1 MSEAVPRRRALG
13 LLGVLGAALGAAAC
27 VPAPPPGTRP
37 RKVSAAA
44 PRAGS
49 TARID
54 GLLDR
59 LTLEEKTVLLHG
71 APDPA
76 PLGQAG
82 YVPGI
87 PRLGIPALRLADG
100 PAGVRVAE
108 PATALPAPVLLA
120 SAFDPA
126 LARAYGRVI
135 GREGRALGQDVLLSP
150 MANLIRTPFAGRNFE
165 TFAEDPK
172 LTADLVAEVVR
183 GIQDEGL
190 IAAVKHFALN
200 NQEKG
205 RDTVDVIAAEQTL
218 HETELR
224 GFEAAVAAGAG
235 AVMGA
240 YNKVNGV
247 YACESK
253 PLLEELLRG
262 RWGFGGWVMSDWDAT
277 HSTVASIGAGLDME
291 MPGGTHYGAPLRE
304 AVRGG
309 SVHEDAVNLAVRR
322 VLVTMDRFG
331 LLVEHP
337 AARPAR
343 DAAAGAEVARRV
355 AVAGAVLL
363 RNEHGTLPLTGAAAR
378 SIAVIGPTG
387 QTPFV
392 GGGGSAHVIPDAAA
406 APLTAI
412 RRRAG
417 NGSTV
422 RYALGEDVYGR
433 PLPAKLLSPDAGL
446 DDRRVD
452 AGRTWTYE
460 GTFRLAADDEWTL
473 LVHYTGKR
481 PGVRLDGEELFPVR
495 PGVAEQ
501 FAGGLLGAAPDGL
514 AVRRRTLALK
524 AGEHRLA
531 VSAEGGPKGQRLRLR
546 HTTKATRAADLGEAV
561 RAAKA
566 ARSVV
571 LFAYEDATEGS
582 DRASLGL
589 PGGQAALIEAVAAA
603 NPRTTVVLNTSSSTT
618 MPWLART
625 GAVLQMYYPG
635 QEGAGATAD
644 VLFGDVDPGGRL
656 TQTFPADE
664 HATPVGGDAMRYPGL
679 GGRQEY
685 SEGVHVGHRWYDAQR
700 VAPLFAFGHGHS
712 YTTWEYEKL
721 TVRPGGAGGAGGA
734 GSAGDADG
742 AKARHGGLRVE
753 FTVRNTG
760 RRKGTEVA
768 QVYVGPSPDLKLEQ
782 PVRAL
787 AGYRRL
793 TLAPGEAQ
801 RVVIDID
808 ARTLSSWDPQRH
820 AWVLGSGRREVFAG
834 RSSRELPL
842 RAKAL
847 VTTG

>member
-1 MSEAVPRRRALG
+1 MSEAVSRRSALR
-13 LLGVLGAALGAAAC
+13 LLGAVGAVGAALGASGCVAA
-27 VPAPPPGTRP
+27 VPAGSGRHKGSAGAP
-37 RKVSAAA
+37 AAA
-44 PRAGS
+44 PGPGGA
-49 TARID
+49 ARID
-54 GLLDR
+54 GLLER
-59 LTLEEKTVLLHG
+59 LTLEEKTTLLHG
-71 APDPA
+71 GPDPA

-82 YVPGI
+82 YVPGV

-100 PAGVRVAE
+100 PAGVRVAK

-126 LARAYGRVI
+126 LAREYGRVL

-150 MANLIRTPFAGRNFE
+150 RANLIRTPYAGRNFE
-165 TFAEDPK
+165 SFAEEPR
-172 LTADLVAEVVR
+172 LTADLVGEVVR

-200 NQEKG
+200 NQEQG
-205 RDTVDVIAAEQTL
+205 RDTIDVIAAEQTL

-235 AVMGA
+235 AVTGA

-253 PLLEELLRG
+253 PLLDEVLRG
-262 RWGFGGWVMSDWDAT
+262 HWGFDGWVMSDRYAA
-277 HSTVASIGAGLDME
+277 HGTVAAIGAGLDME
-291 MPGGTHYGAPLRE
+291 MPAGTHFGGPLRE
-304 AVRGG
+304 AVHGG
-309 SVHEDAVNLAVRR
+309 SVPESAVDLAVRR
-322 VLVTMDRFG
+322 ILTTLDRFG
-331 LLVEHP
+331 LL
-337 AARPAR
+337 AARPSARPGR
-343 DAAAGAEVARRV
+343 DAAAGARVARKV
-355 AVAGAVLL
+355 ATAGAVLL

-387 QTPFV
+387 QVPFV
-392 GGGGSAHVIPDAAA
+392 GGGGSAHVVPDGAT

-417 NGSTV
+417 SGSTV
-422 RYALGEDVYGR
+422 RHALGEDVYGR
-433 PLPAKLLSPDAGL
+433 PLPPALLTPPAAL
-446 DDRRVD
+446 DDRSVD
-452 AGRTWTYE
+452 AGRGWIHE
-460 GTFRLAADDEWTL
+460 GEFHLSADDEWTL
-473 LVHYTGKR
+473 VVHYTGVR

-495 PGVAEQ
+495 EGVAEY
-501 FAGGLLGAAPDGL
+501 FVGGLLGSAPDGMT
-514 AVRRRTLALK
+514 VRRRTVALK
-524 AGEHRLA
+524 AGTHRLA
-531 VSAEGGPKGQRLRLR
+531 VNAQGGAGGQRFRLR
-546 HTTKATRAADLGEAV
+546 HTTKATRAADLAEAV
-561 RAAKA
+561 KTAKA

-571 LFAYEDATEGS
+571 LFAYEDATEGT
-582 DRASLGL
+582 DRTSLAL

-603 NPRTTVVLNTSSSTT
+603 NPRTTVVLNTSSGTT

-644 VLFGDVDPGGRL
+644 ILFGDVDPGGRL

-664 HATPVGGDAMRYPGL
+664 QETPVGGDPLRYPGV

-685 SEGVHVGHRWYDAQR
+685 AEGVHVGHRWYDAER
-700 VAPLFAFGHGHS
+700 VTPLFPFGHGLS
-712 YTTWEYEKL
+712 YTTWHYEDL
-721 TVRPGGAGGAGGA
+721 AVRPE
-734 GSAGDADG
+734 
-742 AKARHGGLRVE
+742 HGGLRVE

-768 QVYVGPSPDLKLEQ
+768 QVYVGPSPELKLDQ

-793 TLAPGEAQ
+793 TLAPGRSE
-801 RVVIDID
+801 RVTIAVD
-808 ARTLSSWDPQRH
+808 ARALSSWDPEQH
-820 AWVLGSGRREVFAG
+820 AWVVGTGRRAVFAG

-842 RAKAL
+842 RAKA
-847 VTTG
+847 VVRSG

>member
-1 MSEAVPRRRALG
+1 MSEAVSRRRAMR
-13 LLGVLGAALGAAAC
+13 LLGAVGGLGAALGAAGC
-27 VPAPPPGTRP
+27 VPAPPPGAQL
-37 RKVSAAA
+37 RKASGSAASPAAA
-44 PRAGS
+44 PAAGRS
-49 TARID
+49 ARID
-54 GLLDR
+54 ALLER

-71 APDPA
+71 GPDPD

-100 PAGVRVAE
+100 PAGVRVAR

-135 GREGRALGQDVLLSP
+135 GSEGRALGIDVLLSP
-150 MANLIRTPFAGRNFE
+150 MANLIRTPYAGRNFE
-165 TFAEDPK
+165 TFSEDPK

-190 IAAVKHFALN
+190 IATVKHFALN

-253 PLLEELLRG
+253 PLLGELLRG
-262 RWGFGGWVMSDWDAT
+262 RWGFDGWVMSDWNAT

-291 MPGGTHYGAPLRE
+291 MPAGTHYGAPLRE

-309 SVHEDAVNLAVRR
+309 SVHEGTVDLAVRR
-322 VLVTMDRFG
+322 ILTTLDRFG
-331 LLVEHP
+331 LLAGDP

-343 DAAAGAEVARRV
+343 DAAAGARTARQI
-355 AVAGAVLL
+355 ATAGAVLL
-363 RNEHGTLPLTGAAAR
+363 RNERATLPLTGPAAR

-387 QTPFV
+387 RTPFV
-392 GGGGSAHVIPDAAA
+392 GGGGSAHVVPDAAA
-406 APLTAI
+406 APLDEI

-417 NGSTV
+417 SGSTV
-422 RYALGEDVYGR
+422 GYALGEDLYGR
-433 PLPAKLLSPDAGL
+433 PFPAKLLTPDAGL
-446 DDRRVD
+446 DDRSV
-452 AGRTWTYE
+452 APGRTWGFE

-481 PGVRLDGEELFPVR
+481 PAVRLDGEELFPVR
-495 PGVAEQ
+495 QGVAEQ
-501 FAGGLLGAAPDGL
+501 FAGGLLGAAPDGRT
-514 AVRRRTLALK
+514 VRRRTLALK
-524 AGEHRLA
+524 AGEHRLS
-531 VSAEGGPKGQRLRLR
+531 VFAEGGPKGQRLRLR
-546 HTTKATRAADLGEAV
+546 HTTKATRAADLAEAV
-561 RAAKA
+561 KAAKA

-582 DRASLGL
+582 DRTTLGL
-589 PGGQAALIEAVAAA
+589 PGGQEALIEAVAAV
-603 NPRTTVVLNTSSSTT
+603 NPRTTVVLNTSSGTT
-618 MPWLART
+618 MPWLPRT

-635 QEGAGATAD
+635 QEGAAATAD
-644 VLFGDVDPGGRL
+644 VLFGDADPGGRL

-664 HATPVGGDAMRYPGL
+664 RATPVGGDLMRYPGV

-685 SEGVHVGHRWYDAQR
+685 TEGVHVGHRWYDRQR
-700 VAPLFAFGHGHS
+700 VAPLFAFGYGLS
-712 YTTWEYEKL
+712 YTTWAYEKL
-721 TVRPGGAGGAGGA
+721 AVRPGGA
-734 GSAGDADG
+734 
-742 AKARHGGLRVE
+742 HGKRSGLRVE

-760 RRKGTEVA
+760 RRTGTEVA
-768 QVYVGPSPDLKLEQ
+768 QVYVGPSPDLKLDQ

-793 TLAPGEAQ
+793 TLEPGEA
-801 RVVIDID
+801 RRIVLDID
-808 ARTLSSWDPQRH
+808 PRTLSSWDPERD
-820 AWVLGSGRREVFAG
+820 AWVLGTGRREVFAG

-842 RAKAL
+842 RAKA
-847 VTTG
+847 VVATG